1 MRLLKVC
8 IDNMNIY
15 VDLNGD
21 KYRLRVY
28 EGDLTFDCE
37 YKCLNKL
44 NRRLKEFGFN
54 FRISDDFK
62 KCEFD
67 VVCNEEDKRTIKF
80 TYNGKTIYSTIKLK
94 IEEETESNEALNLA
108 IKIWESVYGVEVNK
122 RLAINAWKA
131 FIK

>member
-8 IDNMNIY
+8 IDKMNIY
-15 VDLNGD
+15 VDLIGD
-21 KYRLRVY
+21 KYILRVY
-28 EGDLTFDCE
+28 EEDIILDCA

-54 FRISDDFK
+54 FRVSDDHN

-108 IKIWESVYGVEVNK
+108 IKVWESVYGVEVNK
-122 RLAINAWKA
+122 RLATNAWKA
-131 FIK
+131 FIE

>member
-8 IDNMNIY
+8 INNMNIY

-28 EGDLTFDCE
+28 EGDIIFDCE

-44 NRRLKEFGFN
+44 NRKLKEFGFS
-54 FRISDDFK
+54 FRVSDDHK

-67 VVCNEEDKRTIKF
+67 VVCNEQDKRTIKF
-80 TYNGKTIYSTIKLK
+80 TYNGKTIYSTIKRK

-108 IKIWESVYGVEVNK
+108 IKVWESVYGVEVNK
-122 RLAINAWKA
+122 LLVLNVWKQ
-131 FIK
+131 FIE

>member
-8 IDNMNIY
+8 IDKMNIY

-28 EGDLTFDCE
+28 EGDLTFDRE